1 MKSPSSYE
9 YIYERVRNM
18 LEAGWIQLD
27 IAKHLNV
34 PIATVGHAI
43 ATWEGKKYITSL
55 YFGHKNQ
62 AYNEEDYI
70 YQTPTYDELS
80 DDEQYIWRSIDFT
93 ANKGQGDKTP

>member
-1 MKSPSSYE
+1 MRSPSSYE

-27 IAKHLNV
+27 IAKHLNL

-62 AYNEEDYI
+62 PYYEENYE
-70 YQTPTYDELS
+70 YQAPTYDELS
-80 DDEQYIWRSIDFT
+80 DDEQYLWRSIEFT
-93 ANKGQGDKTP
+93 ANQGQGDKTS

>member
-1 MKSPSSYE
+1 MKSPSSYD

-34 PIATVGHAI
+34 PVATVGHAI

-62 AYNEEDYI
+62 AYNEENYI
-70 YQTPTYDELS
+70 YQAPTYDELS
-80 DDEQYIWRSIDFT
+80 DDEQYLWRSIDFT
-93 ANKGQGDKTP
+93 ANQGQRYKTS

>member
-1 MKSPSSYE
+1 MRSPSSYE

-34 PIATVGHAI
+34 PVAVVGHAI

-55 YFGHKNQ
+55 YFGHKNE
-62 AYNEEDYI
+62 AYNNEDYE
-70 YQTPTYDELS
+70 YKAPTFDELS
-80 DDEQYIWRSIDFT
+80 DDEQYLWRSIEHT
-93 ANKGQGDKTP
+93 ANQGKKD

>member
-1 MKSPSSYE
+1 VRNPSSYD

-62 AYNEEDYI
+62 PYYEEDYE

-80 DDEQYIWRSIDFT
+80 PDEQYIYRSIDFT
-93 ANKGQGDKTP
+93 ANQGQGHKTP